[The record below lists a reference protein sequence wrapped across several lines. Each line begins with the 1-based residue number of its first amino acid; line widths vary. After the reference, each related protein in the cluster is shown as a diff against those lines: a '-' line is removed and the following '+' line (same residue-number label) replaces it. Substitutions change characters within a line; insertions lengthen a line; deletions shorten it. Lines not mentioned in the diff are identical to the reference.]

1 MEIQTIIIA
10 IFASTGFWAFMTTLI
25 TSFGSRKKNIDKAL
39 KGLLHD
45 KIYDNCI
52 KYIDRGYVT
61 VDELENL
68 NYIYEPYRALGG
80 NGTGES
86 LYKEV
91 QSLPK
96 RNQNEGKEKD

>member
-1 MEIQTIIIA
+1 MEQIEIIIAA
-10 IFASTGFWAFMTTLI
+10 IFASTGFWAFMTSLL
-25 TSFGSRKKNIDKAL
+25 SNSSLRKKNIDKAL

-45 KIYDNCI
+45 KIYENCI
-52 KYIDRGYVT
+52 HYINRGFVT

-80 NGTGES
+80 NGTGEA

-96 RNQNEGKEKD
+96 RNQNEG